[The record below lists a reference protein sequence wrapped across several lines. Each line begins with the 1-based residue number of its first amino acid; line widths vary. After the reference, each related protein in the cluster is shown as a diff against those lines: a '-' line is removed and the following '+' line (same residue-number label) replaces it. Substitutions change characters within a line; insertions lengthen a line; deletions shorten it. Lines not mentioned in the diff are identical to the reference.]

1 MNPDVQVKNLE
12 HALLARARELVHEHL
27 EKAASER
34 ERILSEVAQRL
45 RLREEREILAAK
57 ADAERLFR
65 RRVQAAEIR
74 MQGELDRLRWTLVQT
89 VLASVRAE
97 LARVA
102 DDEKAYLPV
111 LAGYLRAGA
120 ECVDGQTLVAEM
132 NVRDRDRFGARWEA
146 FAAEAVPG
154 KRISLSPTPIA
165 ASGGLMVRTVSNEVR
180 VDNTFEGRIDRLEEA
195 VHAVILERLFAA
207 VPHMEAVFHG

>member
-12 HALLARARELVHEHL
+12 QALLSRARELVREHL
-27 EKAASER
+27 DKAASER

-57 ADAERLFR
+57 QEAERAFR

-89 VLASVRAE
+89 VLGAVRAD

-102 DDEKAYLPV
+102 DDESAYLPV
-111 LAGYLRAGA
+111 LTGYLHAAA
-120 ECVDGQTLVAEM
+120 EHIDGKALVAELS
-132 NVRDRDRFGARWEA
+132 VRDRERFAARWDA
-146 FAAEAVPG
+146 IAAEAVPE
-154 KRISLSPTPIA
+154 KHVSLSPTAIV
-165 ASGGLMVRTVSNEVR
+165 ASGGLIVRTPNNQVR
-180 VDNTFEGRIDRLEEA
+180 VDNTFEGRIDRLEET
-195 VHAVILERLFAA
+195 VHAAILERLFAA
-207 VPHMEAVFHG
+207 VPHMETVFHG